1 MMQHL
6 TNDILLDYVHGELS
20 PAQDASVYTHIEQCE
35 ACRLEF
41 EAEVALG
48 EMLRANARSEEREL
62 PSAVK
67 AEIWDRV
74 RNGKPSVLKTAFGWL
89 RPAVAI
95 PVAAAI
101 AIAAYFGS
109 TYAGPQGAPSIEASY
124 YLQDHAAMNSTIPFS
139 DHTSANPVDLETASA
154 VDTQQTAVNVEAASY
169 TADANP

>member
-20 PAQDASVYTHIEQCE
+20 PAQDASVYTHIEACE

-48 EMLRANARSEEREL
+48 EMLRANAKIEEREL
-62 PSAVK
+62 PAAVK
-67 AEIWDRV
+67 ADIWERV
-74 RNGKPSVLKTAFGWL
+74 RNGKPSALNGVFAWF
-89 RPAVAI
+89 RPAIAI

-109 TYAGPQGAPSIEASY
+109 TYAGPHGAPSIEASY

-139 DHTSANPVDLETASA
+139 DHASANPVDLETAA
-154 VDTQQTAVNVEAASY
+154 IIDTQQTAVNVEADSY